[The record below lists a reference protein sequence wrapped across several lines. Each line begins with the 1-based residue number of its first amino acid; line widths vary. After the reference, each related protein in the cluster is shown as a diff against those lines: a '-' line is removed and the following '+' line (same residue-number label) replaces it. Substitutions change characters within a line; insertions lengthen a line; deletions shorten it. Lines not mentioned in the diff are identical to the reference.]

1 MHLHQIDDALACASS
16 LYAVF
21 ISATKSEDEP
31 NNENQT
37 MTSAAPYRAIVVSDQ
52 PLPKNSKIKASLTTL
67 APEKPADAQVRVRVE
82 YSAINYKDVLA
93 VQAHPG
99 VAKKSPLVP
108 GIDAAGTV
116 VESNDNRF
124 SPGDQVLIAHAKFG
138 TEANG
143 GLAEYS
149 QVPGDWL
156 LHLPNGMPTQSAAT
170 WGTAGFTAAQSVD
183 KLLQQNTTP
192 DLGPV
197 IVSGA
202 TGGVGIFSVMI
213 MHKLGFQVTAITGK
227 DDQHDWL
234 ENLGASSIIRRS
246 DFAAMLNEKN
256 KQPLLKSQYAAAIDT
271 VGGNTLAGL
280 LKTVQPHG
288 VVTACGMVG
297 GNDLPT
303 TVFPFILRGLT
314 LSGIDSA
321 GIPRSFRQKLWNQ
334 IADQWQV
341 DLTPIITRISLDE
354 VLDHA
359 ELMSD
364 GKTKGRLLVEVG
376 NEK

>member
-1 MHLHQIDDALACASS
+1 
-16 LYAVF
+16 
-21 ISATKSEDEP
+21 
-31 NNENQT
+31 
-37 MTSAAPYRAIVVSDQ
+37 MTPAAPYRAIVVSDQ
-52 PLPKNSKIKASLTTL
+52 PLPKNSKIKASLTTI
-67 APEKPADAQVRVRVE
+67 APEELADSEVRVRVE

-99 VAKKSPLVP
+99 VAKKLPLVP
-108 GIDAAGTV
+108 GIDATGTV
-116 VESNDNRF
+116 VESNDDQFNL
-124 SPGDQVLIAHAKFG
+124 GDQVLIAHAKFG

-156 LHLPNGMPTQSAAT
+156 LHLPKEMSTQSAAV

-183 KLLQQNTTP
+183 KLLQQNITP

-197 IVSGA
+197 VVSGA

-213 MHKLGFQVTAITGK
+213 LHKLGFQVTAITGK
-227 DDQHDWL
+227 DDQHEWL
-234 ENLGASSIIRRS
+234 QSLGASSIVRRS
-246 DFAAMLNEKN
+246 DFAAMLDEKN
-256 KQPLLKSQYAAAIDT
+256 RQPLLKSQYAAAIDT

-297 GNDLPT
+297 GNDLST

-341 DLTPIITRISLDE
+341 DLTPIVKRISLDE
-354 VLDHA
+354 VLEHA
-359 ELMSD
+359 ERMSD

-376 NEK
+376 NET

>member
-1 MHLHQIDDALACASS
+1 
-16 LYAVF
+16 
-21 ISATKSEDEP
+21 
-31 NNENQT
+31 
-37 MTSAAPYRAIVVSDQ
+37 MTPAAPYRAIVVSDQ
-52 PLPKNSKIKASLTTL
+52 PPPKNSKIKASLTTI
-67 APEKPADAQVRVRVE
+67 APEKLADAQVRVRVE

-99 VAKKSPLVP
+99 VAKKLPLVP

-116 VESNDNRF
+116 IESNDNRF
-124 SPGDQVLIAHAKFG
+124 SPGDQVLIADAKFG
-138 TEANG
+138 TEADG

-156 LHLPNGMPTQSAAT
+156 LPLPKEMSTQSAAT

-183 KLLQQNTTP
+183 KLLQQNITP

-202 TGGVGIFSVMI
+202 TGGVGIFSAMI
-213 MHKLGFQVTAITGK
+213 LHKLGFQVTAITGK

-246 DFAAMLNEKN
+246 DFAAMLDEKN